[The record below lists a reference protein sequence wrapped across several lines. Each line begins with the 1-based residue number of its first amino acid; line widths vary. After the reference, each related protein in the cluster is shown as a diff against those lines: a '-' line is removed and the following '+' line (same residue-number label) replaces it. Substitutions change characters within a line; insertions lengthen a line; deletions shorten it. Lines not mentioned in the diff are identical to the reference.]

1 MPTCFFKVVSGIVR
15 TCKFLADGRRQIDA
29 FFVAGDVFGLEA
41 GTEHTLSAE
50 AVCSCIIVSYRRRGL
65 ETFAGKNEELS
76 HHLFSYTMKT
86 VARARRHSLLLGRG
100 SAMEK
105 VAAFLDERAEKT
117 IDGQII
123 TLMMTRED
131 IADYLGL
138 TVETV
143 SRTLTSLARSKIIE
157 LTTSRQILLRNADAL
172 CKICSH
178 D

>member
-1 MPTCFFKVVSGIVR
+1 
-15 TCKFLADGRRQIDA
+15 
-29 FFVAGDVFGLEA
+29 
-41 GTEHTLSAE
+41 
-50 AVCSCIIVSYRRRGL
+50 
-65 ETFAGKNEELS
+65 
-76 HHLFSYTMKT
+76 
-86 VARARRHSLLLGRG
+86 
-100 SAMEK
+100 MEK